1 MNNTT
6 TSVTSEETLYHYT
19 SLQGFQGITTNSS
32 LWMTKSTFLNDPDD
46 CTLLTSLIEQ
56 YLSNKKDDIFKM
68 SNITTQIDQTTIEQL
83 FKKGCDPINYI
94 NFIRHS
100 IPLYVISFTKSN
112 DSIPM
117 WKCYGKDGM
126 QLAFNKETLLKSLQH
141 HLQTDEYIITSD
153 VIYAE
158 NVSLDTIS
166 LPTEFSEIVL
176 ADKDSCHIFH
186 DHYND
191 RNKHDNLYRTNELH
205 MFIDTYIKSYILTL
219 NSLLS
224 EIDTN
229 NIIPDTIFKKIFKYT
244 MKASG
249 ALQWKRDL
257 TLYLIVL
264 SALIKHDSYQN
275 ENEHRLVYFECNIE
289 DKKIRKEKYAIR
301 QMPSGSFLYPYINL
315 QNSPDSTATN
325 NQDDITFLDA
335 LQKVTL
341 SPLVKT
347 LPIDP
352 DEYQENIK
360 KFVSE
365 YKDKIVVTQSQ
376 HNIRW

>member
-1 MNNTT
+1 MSNKQ
-6 TSVTSEETLYHYT
+6 EIYHYT
-19 SLQGFQGITTNSS
+19 SLQGFKSITENAS

-46 CTLLTSLIEQ
+46 CALFTSLIKQ
-56 YLSNKKDDIFKM
+56 YLNKEKNNIFKI
-68 SNITTQIDQTTIEQL
+68 NAKIDQTTIELL
-83 FKKGCDPINYI
+83 FEKECDPISYI
-94 NFIRHS
+94 NFIQHS
-100 IPLYVISFTKSN
+100 IPLYVISFTKSD

-126 QLAFNKETLLKSLQH
+126 QLTFNKDTLLKSLQH
-141 HLQTDEYIITSD
+141 NLQADEYIIASD

-166 LPTEFSEIVL
+166 LPTAFSEIVL
-176 ADKDSCHIFH
+176 VDKNSCHIFH
-186 DHYND
+186 DHYNNND
-191 RNKHDNLYRTNELH
+191 MLYQTSELNI
-205 MFIDTYIKSYILTL
+205 FIATYIKSYILTL

-224 EIDTN
+224 EINTN

-249 ALQWKRDL
+249 ALRWKRDL

-264 SALIKHDSYQN
+264 AALIKHDSYQN
-275 ENEHRLVYFECNIE
+275 ENEHRLVYFECNIG

-315 QNSPDSTATN
+315 QNSPDSTGTN
-325 NQDDITFLDA
+325 RQDNITFLDA

-352 DEYQENIK
+352 NEYQESIK
-360 KFVSE
+360 KFLSE
-365 YKDKIVVTQSQ
+365 YKHGIDVTPSQ

>member
-1 MNNTT
+1 MSN
-6 TSVTSEETLYHYT
+6 EFIYHYT

-68 SNITTQIDQTTIEQL
+68 SNITTQIDQTTIKQL

-100 IPLYVISFTKSN
+100 IPLYIISFTKSN

-158 NVSLDTIS
+158 NASLDTIS
-166 LPTEFSEIVL
+166 LPTIFSEIVL
-176 ADKDSCHIFH
+176 ADKDSCNVFY

-191 RNKHDNLYRTNELH
+191 NDMLYQTSKLYI
-205 MFIDTYIKSYILTL
+205 FIETYIKSYILTL
-219 NSLLS
+219 NRLLTR
-224 EIDTN
+224 IDKN
-229 NIIPDTIFKKIFKYT
+229 NTTPENIFKKIFYFT
-244 MKASG
+244 MKTKG
-249 ALQWKRDL
+249 APLWKQDL

-264 SALIKHDSYQN
+264 SALIKHNSYQN
-275 ENEHRLVYFECNIE
+275 EKEHRLVYFECNIE
-289 DKKIRKEKYAIR
+289 DKKIRKEKYAVK

-315 QNSPDSTATN
+315 QNSPDSIATN

-352 DEYQENIK
+352 DEYQESIK
-360 KFVSE
+360 KFLSE
-365 YKDKIVVTQSQ
+365 YKDNIVVTQSK